1 MKKVKMMKKY
11 ADLIAEVGIGANSNQ
26 DIVIFASVEMAQFVH
41 YLTLSLYAH
50 KVKNIEVSYSD
61 PLLIKQKMLHTPIKR
76 LSKVNPLDVEA
87 MKSYTDRGMAR
98 IMLVGNDPNIYSSV
112 GVEKVTAYN
121 SALNKATF
129 PYRQI
134 YMNNELA
141 WCIAAV
147 PTKKWAERV
156 FPKATPTQAQIS
168 LWEAIYKACRID
180 ADNTPIESWKKHI
193 ATLNR
198 NANALNKMK
207 LKSLHY
213 QSKNGTDLVIGLP
226 NSYRFAAA
234 NAVQSRYN
242 SEFVPNL
249 PTEEVFAS
257 PHKDKVDGIVYSSKA
272 LSYNGNIID
281 KFFLKFEKGKVVDY
295 GAEVGYDTLKSI
307 IDFDEGSCRLGE
319 CALVPFH
326 SPISEMN
333 ILFYNT
339 LFDENASCHL
349 ALGASF
355 AECVSNGEAMSVE
368 ELEEAGLNQSREHV
382 DFMIGTEDLSIIGT
396 DKNGKEIVIF
406 KDGDF
411 AI

>member
-1 MKKVKMMKKY
+1 M
-11 ADLIAEVGIGANSNQ
+11 
-26 DIVIFASVEMAQFVH
+26 
-41 YLTLSLYAH
+41 
-50 KVKNIEVSYSD
+50 
-61 PLLIKQKMLHTPIKR
+61 
-76 LSKVNPLDVEA
+76 
-87 MKSYTDRGMAR
+87 
-98 IMLVGNDPNIYSSV
+98 
-112 GVEKVTAYN
+112 
-121 SALNKATF
+121 
-129 PYRQI
+129 
-134 YMNNELA
+134 
-141 WCIAAV
+141 
-147 PTKKWAERV
+147 
-156 FPKATPTQAQIS
+156 
-168 LWEAIYKACRID
+168 
-180 ADNTPIESWKKHI
+180 
-193 ATLNR
+193 
-198 NANALNKMK
+198 
-207 LKSLHY
+207 
-213 QSKNGTDLVIGLP
+213 
-226 NSYRFAAA
+226 
-234 NAVQSRYN
+234 
-242 SEFVPNL
+242 

-281 KFFLKFEKGKVVDY
+281 KFFLKFENGKVVDY

-339 LFDENASCHL
+339 LFDENAACHL